1 MEYVHDK
8 VVIVDV
14 VVNGDIGVHKVC
26 GYVEPGVYTRRTP
39 HWVSPLPRR

>member
-1 MEYVHDK
+1 MEYVHYE
-8 VVIVDV
+8 VVVDV
-14 VVNGDIGVHKVC
+14 VVIGDIADNKVC